1 MAAILIFFM
10 IFFLLR
16 DFIRLCSFSLMNV
29 VVNSNNIIKYKHFFS
44 ANLMSL
50 LAMMEPAF
58 QSTKDVIYIKTVV
71 RTQMKWI
78 VRY

>member
-1 MAAILIFFM
+1 
-10 IFFLLR
+10 
-16 DFIRLCSFSLMNV
+16 MNV
-29 VVNSNNIIKYKHFFS
+29 VDYNKNIVIYNNFFS

-58 QSTKDVIYIKTVV
+58 QSTKDVIYTKTVV

-78 VRY
+78 VRF